1 MGMVRRRTRRRTMM
15 VAGGLA
21 YERGRNQGQ
30 QDANASERASAEPT
44 PAAAPPPP
52 APSADN
58 ATGELERLASMH
70 ASGALSDDEFA
81 AAKQQVL
88 GAERAAI

>member
-21 YERGRNQGQ
+21 YERGRNAGQ
-30 QDANASERASAEPT
+30 QDAYQDDPGYAEP
-44 PAAAPPPP
+44 PPPPP
-52 APSADN
+52 APPAPAPTAND
-58 ATGELERLASMH
+58 ATGELERLASLH
-70 ASGALSDDEFA
+70 QSGALSDEEFA

-88 GAERAAI
+88 SA